1 MGKRI
6 DKAALDTAM
15 NALNSLFGLDGP
27 KEEIKKIATIW
38 QMCEKRAD
46 VGLPTFPFQHK
57 NMVFLGNP
65 GTGKSLFA
73 RHVGEIYRA
82 LGVLSK
88 GHVVECDRSEL
99 VAGYIGQTQAKTQRV
114 IDRAKGGILFID
126 GADNLYSGNSH
137 DFCNEALD
145 AIYREI
151 HDIDVDLAVVLSGCD
166 EAMMDFLRAN
176 PGFDL
181 KFRSHIRFDDLSPD
195 VLYGIFANRLKQS
208 SVGITAEAEDA
219 ARKHFEFICE
229 KKNRWFGNARE
240 AQIYFEQ
247 VFTKCTK
254 RILDTM
260 GISGAAAI
268 TITLDDIPEDK

>member
-6 DKAALDTAM
+6 DKAALDAAM
-15 NALNSLFGLDGP
+15 DALNSLFGLDGP

-46 VGLPTFPFQHK
+46 MGLPTFPFQNK

-137 DFCNEALD
+137 DFGNEALD

-166 EAMMDFLRAN
+166 EAMIDFLRAN

-181 KFRSHIRFDDLSPD
+181 RFRSHIRFDDLSPD
-195 VLYGIFANRLKQS
+195 VLYGIFANRLKQY

-219 ARKHFEFICE
+219 ARKHFEFIC
-229 KKNRWFGNARE
+229 KNKDRWFGNARE